1 MSGERSLAGLRA
13 KPLLLVRKINA
24 GWPRHDLLREA
35 RATEAPAKSCFFKQ
49 KGDLFND
56 CISSQAGRQLRQ
68 IKGDK
73 RKAQAKEKGLW
84 KYEHRIGVSFKSP
97 KLTE

>member
-24 GWPRHDLLREA
+24 GWSRLDLLHEA
-35 RATEAPAKSCFFKQ
+35 RATMAPAKPCFFKQ

-56 CISSQAGRQLRQ
+56 SISSQVGRQLRQ
-68 IKGDK
+68 KRDKG
-73 RKAQAKEKGLW
+73 KAQAEERGL
-84 KYEHRIGVSFKSP
+84 
-97 KLTE
+97 